1 MQNFSQILF
10 VMWRETVEAMLVVGI
25 LHAWLSHHPQGRF
38 GLRYLWGGVAAGLV
52 GALLLGLGI
61 EAMNSTLSDEG
72 QEYFQTSL
80 MLLAAGLIVQMVLWM
95 RRHGRRLKRDM
106 EESLGHSVVQQR
118 WWGVFG
124 LAAIAV
130 AREGSETVLFLSSLA
145 SSGQGLAGGPF
156 WLALGL
162 GVVLA
167 AGTFYLLQLGGKVFS
182 WAIFFR
188 VTEVL
193 LILLAGSLLV
203 SGVEKLID
211 VQLLPALVRQVW
223 DSSSLLD
230 DGSVLGSV
238 IAAFTGYRARPSL
251 TVVLTMALYWLAM
264 WRLTRPAPVS
274 ANASVNAGVARA

>member
-38 GLRYLWGGVAAGLV
+38 GLRYLWAGVAAGLV

-61 EAMNSTLSDEG
+61 EAMNTLLSDEG

-106 EESLGHSVVQQR
+106 EESLGNSVAQQH

-130 AREGSETVLFLSSLA
+130 AREGSETVLFLGSLA
-145 SSGQGLAGGPF
+145 SSGQGLAGGSF

-162 GVVLA
+162 GVALA

-182 WAIFFR
+182 WAVFFR

-193 LILLAGSLLV
+193 LILLACSLLV

-251 TVVLTMALYWLAM
+251 TVLLVIVMYWLAM
-264 WRLTRPAPVS
+264 WRLTRPVQAS
-274 ANASVNAGVARA
+274 ARVAQA

>member
-38 GLRYLWGGVAAGLV
+38 GLRYLWAGVAAGLV

-61 EAMNSTLSDEG
+61 EAMNTVLSDEG

-95 RRHGRRLKRDM
+95 RRHGRQLKREM
-106 EESLGHSVVQQR
+106 EASLGSSVARQH

-130 AREGSETVLFLSSLA
+130 AREGSETVLFLGSLA
-145 SSGQGLAGGPF
+145 SSGQGLAGGSF

-162 GVVLA
+162 GVALA
-167 AGTFYLLQLGGKVFS
+167 GGTFYLLQLGGKVFS
-182 WAIFFR
+182 WAVFFR

-193 LILLAGSLLV
+193 LILLACSLLV

-223 DSSSLLD
+223 DSSGVLD
-230 DGSVLGSV
+230 DGSVFGSV
-238 IAAFTGYRARPSL
+238 ISAFTGYRARPSL
-251 TVVLTMALYWLAM
+251 TVVVTMALYWLAM

-274 ANASVNAGVARA
+274 ASASAGVARA